1 MSGIAEKDLPDDITA
16 ILKKFR
22 ENDVKKR
29 PTTSEVLRY
38 KLWLEQRY
46 RSPYTGRVIPLGKL
60 FTPAYEIEHVIPQSR
75 YFDDSISN
83 KVICESA
90 VNKLKDNCLGYEFI
104 KKHSGE
110 MVELGNGETVPVFSV
125 EEYERFVKESYFG
138 NSKKMKK
145 LLLEDIPD
153 SFIERQLNDSRYI
166 SRVVT
171 SLLSNLVCEEGEQDG
186 LSKNVI
192 VCTGGITDRLKKDWG
207 VQEVWNRIILPRFLR
222 LNEITGRTDF
232 TSTSVN
238 GHLLPALP
246 LYLQKG
252 FNKKCESAV
261 GFLIQKLKINK
272 CK

>member
-1 MSGIAEKDLPDDITA
+1 
-16 ILKKFR
+16 
-22 ENDVKKR
+22 
-29 PTTSEVLRY
+29 
-38 KLWLEQRY
+38 
-46 RSPYTGRVIPLGKL
+46 
-60 FTPAYEIEHVIPQSR
+60 
-75 YFDDSISN
+75 
-83 KVICESA
+83 
-90 VNKLKDNCLGYEFI
+90 
-104 KKHSGE
+104 

-207 VQEVWNRIILPRFLR
+207 VQEVWNRIILPRFY
-222 LNEITGRTDF
+222 G
-232 TSTSVN
+232 
-238 GHLLPALP
+238 
-246 LYLQKG
+246 
-252 FNKKCESAV
+252 
-261 GFLIQKLKINK
+261 
-272 CK
+272 